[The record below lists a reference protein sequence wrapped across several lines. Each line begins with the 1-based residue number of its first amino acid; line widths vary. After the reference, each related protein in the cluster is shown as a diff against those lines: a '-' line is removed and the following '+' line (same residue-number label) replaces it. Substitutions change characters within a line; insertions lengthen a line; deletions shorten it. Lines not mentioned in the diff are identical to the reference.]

1 MGDDDLDPN
10 AIATDTSDDLF
21 SNTTRAEE
29 SSLSSWAGPYVTEM
43 LGRGQALAGMP
54 YTAYQ
59 GPLTAGESGLQTQ
72 AYQGLGA
79 LTAPI
84 TQMGGYT
91 PTSFTEAG
99 VAQQYM
105 SPYLQMSLEPQIA
118 EAQRQAEIARTKQAS
133 RLSKAGAYGGG
144 RQAIM
149 DSELIR
155 NTLRNIADITGT
167 GYQQAFTEAQGQFN
181 TEEQA
186 RRQAQEMMNQF
197 GFDVFEAQRRA
208 GAEQRGI
215 EGEGIAADIA
225 QFKEERDFPYKQVQ
239 YMQSLLQGM
248 PVGVASYEYTEPSGL
263 SSLLAGAQ
271 GGSDIYTML
280 SNILNPATANPA
292 TANSVPAASTLPTGM
307 TAETLNAMGDLYDV
321 GYITKEDF
329 LEYLRTGQLPKG

>member
-1 MGDDDLDPN
+1 MGDETDPN
-10 AIATDTSDDLF
+10 AVVSDTTNDMF
-21 SNTTRAEE
+21 TNTTRAEE

-59 GPLTAGESGLQTQ
+59 GPLTAGESALQTD
-72 AYQGLGA
+72 AYAGLGS
-79 LTAPI
+79 LTAP
-84 TQMGGYT
+84 TAQMGGYT
-91 PTSFTEAG
+91 PTSFTETG
-99 VAQQYM
+99 VAQAYM

-167 GYQQAFTEAQGQFN
+167 GYQQAFEQAQSQFN
-181 TEEQA
+181 KEEAA
-186 RRQAQEMMNQF
+186 RKQAQEMMNQF

-208 GAEQRGI
+208 GAEQRAI
-215 EGEGIAADIA
+215 EAEGIAADIA
-225 QFKEERDFPYKQVQ
+225 QFEEERDFPYKQVQ

-263 SSLLAGAQ
+263 GSLFAGAEA
-271 GGSDIYTML
+271 GGDIYDYIN
-280 SNILNPATANPA
+280 NILNPPA
-292 TANSVPAASTLPTGM
+292 
-307 TAETLNAMGDLYDV
+307 
-321 GYITKEDF
+321 ED
-329 LEYLRTGQLPKG
+329 